1 MLSAITNKLLCLVL
15 IPVML
20 AAQILCVCSSHAAA
34 APKAQDHSPAAHEC
48 CDGDDDDHASDT
60 PGKPAKHDP
69 SCNHCTHNN
78 EAQPAPE
85 RSELS
90 KSTTFL
96 LPVFAPLLP
105 DFFADS
111 LGLENAQARAFTEWL
126 SDPYPPPNLLRV
138 KCTLQI

>member
-1 MLSAITNKLLCLVL
+1 MLGPITNKLLGLLL

-34 APKAQDHSPAAHEC
+34 PKPQDHAAAAHEC
-48 CDGDDDDHASDT
+48 CDDGDEESSQS
-60 PGKPAKHDP
+60 PAEHGKHDP
-69 SCNHCTHNN
+69 TCNHCTHNT

-90 KSTTFL
+90 KSTDAL

-105 DFFADS
+105 FFFADS
-111 LGLENAQARAFTEWL
+111 LGLEDSQTRAFAEWL